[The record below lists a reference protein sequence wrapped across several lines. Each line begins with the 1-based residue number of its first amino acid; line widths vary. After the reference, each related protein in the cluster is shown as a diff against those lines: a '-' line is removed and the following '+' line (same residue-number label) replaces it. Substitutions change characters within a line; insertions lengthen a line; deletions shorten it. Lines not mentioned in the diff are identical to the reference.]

1 MKKRNSNVSEII
13 AGVISILKNELKD
26 ADQFIDK
33 ATKELPAM
41 MDRGMAHVLHVKL
54 QVMKE
59 QVKETVL
66 LT

>member
-33 ATKELPAM
+33 ATKELPTM
-41 MDRGMAHVLHVKL
+41 IDRGMSIVLQERL

-59 QVKETVL
+59 QAQQPVPST
-66 LT
+66 